1 MSDWNPAEMIGTKPK
16 SLSLSLYKSLI
27 TDSIWCLQ
35 RKNYGYQNVF
45 PNKLMYNFLGSP
57 YIDLKTDLN
66 SFLPKDLNKNL
77 SNKVINFC
85 INKLKNNKGLHD
97 KIEFELIETFYN
109 FDTKKKL
116 SLFLN
121 KKEIKDYSKNY

>member
-1 MSDWNPAEMIGTKPK
+1 M
-16 SLSLSLYKSLI
+16 
-27 TDSIWCLQ
+27 
-35 RKNYGYQNVF
+35 
-45 PNKLMYNFLGSP
+45 
-57 YIDLKTDLN
+57 
-66 SFLPKDLNKNL
+66 

-121 KKEIKDYSKNY
+121 KKEIKDYSKKLLKLTNNIVTNRGLLKKI